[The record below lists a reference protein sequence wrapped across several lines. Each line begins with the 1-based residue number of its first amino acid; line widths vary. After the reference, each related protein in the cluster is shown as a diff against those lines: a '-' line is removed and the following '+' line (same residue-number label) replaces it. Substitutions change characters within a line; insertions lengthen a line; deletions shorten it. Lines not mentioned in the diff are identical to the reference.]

1 MTPPKGHRTFW
12 DGTIL
17 LALSHLRSKPQI
29 TKKGMLS
36 NIYLIHG
43 MDKINCI
50 MPMPCLILRHS
61 IRAEQ
66 SFENHVEQVRNFIDR
81 CGKSTGD
88 DDENFFSYVIGR
100 SAGKMWRRIGLKRN
114 RRSSLFMK
122 AIVELPAE
130 GLQWYTHKSSPYNK
144 HDTIF
149 LDFFEGEEASE
160 ICVAIWYD
168 LVQYRQSGFT
178 WPEDPDHR
186 RILGE
191 IHNHRPESVHDLF
204 PHLKSARKQHQA
216 VYYTPET
223 YRDFHRLLCLSLLGY
238 RALVM
243 ALSMLRGKRE
253 KPEADVLDSRIALIH
268 LYLATLHPMPTPGRS
283 CTTFQSSH
291 VQILLIPQL

>member
-1 MTPPKGHRTFW
+1 
-12 DGTIL
+12 
-17 LALSHLRSKPQI
+17 
-29 TKKGMLS
+29 
-36 NIYLIHG
+36 
-43 MDKINCI
+43 
-50 MPMPCLILRHS
+50 MPMPCLILHHS

-66 SFENHVEQVRNFIDR
+66 SFEDHVEQVRNLIDQY
-81 CGKSTGD
+81 GKSMGD
-88 DDENFFSYVIGR
+88 ARTICDYVVGR
-100 SAGKMWRRIGLKRN
+100 SIRKMSRRINPSVK
-114 RRSSLFMK
+114 SHSLRFMK

-144 HDTIF
+144 HDAIF